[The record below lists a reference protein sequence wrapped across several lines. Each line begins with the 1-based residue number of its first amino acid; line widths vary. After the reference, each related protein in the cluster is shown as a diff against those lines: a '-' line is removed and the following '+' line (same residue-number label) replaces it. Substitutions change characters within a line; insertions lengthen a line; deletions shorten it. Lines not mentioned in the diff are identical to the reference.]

1 MEILQRDL
9 EQNMLEMI
17 RTFNAL
23 VGKDPIFWICALVG
37 SGMFV
42 IQFTLNLF
50 GADSH
55 EDIDSASSEM
65 DAGQFRWLSKQ
76 ALTGFLMLFGW
87 VGLTCKKE
95 FALSGLA
102 SSCFAVVGGGIALF
116 TSAFIMKMA
125 RKLRSTG
132 TIFRIED
139 AIGKEAVIY
148 QRIPRG
154 GIGKI
159 TVSLHH
165 LTHEIEAIST
175 AQEDLPSFTS
185 VQIIKKADEKTVIVV
200 PIRVCSQTLK

>member
-1 MEILQRDL
+1 MEILLGDL
-9 EQNMLEMI
+9 ERNMMEII
-17 RTFNAL
+17 RKFDAL
-23 VGKDPIFWICALVG
+23 VSKDPFFWICALAG
-37 SGMFV
+37 TGMFV

-50 GADSH
+50 GTDH
-55 EDIDSASSEM
+55 HDDIDNASNEV
-65 DAGQFRWLSKQ
+65 DASKFKWLSKQ
-76 ALTGFLMLFGW
+76 AVTGFLMMFGW

-102 SSCFAVVGGGIALF
+102 SALFACVGGGIAIF
-116 TSAFIMKMA
+116 VSAFIFKIA
-125 RKLRSTG
+125 RMLRSTG

-148 QRIPRG
+148 QRIPCG

-185 VQIIKKADEKTVIVV
+185 VQIIKKADAKTVIVV
-200 PIRVCSQTLK
+200 PIK